1 MADHALLIG
10 TTGMLAKA
18 AREIVGES
26 QHATLCARG
35 ASRFSF
41 GENFLDEKVMRLP
54 LDYDD
59 PTHFLDTLRIRGPV
73 DLALTWIRP
82 EAHEL
87 RNAIAEC
94 VLPGGKIIEVMGS
107 AAGMPGGFADQRLEP
122 MSRLP
127 GRTYRQL
134 ILGFVI
140 EGDTSRWLTHDEI
153 SAAALRAHRGFDTR
167 TIAGTLEPWDKRP

>member
-26 QHATLCARG
+26 QHATLCARS

-41 GENFLDEKVMRLP
+41 GETFLDEKVMRLP
-54 LDYDD
+54 LDYADE
-59 PTHFLDTLRIRGPV
+59 THFLDTLRIRGPV
-73 DLALTWIRP
+73 DFALTWIRS
-82 EAHEL
+82 EAHTF

-94 VLPGGKIIEVMGS
+94 VIPGGEIIEVMGS
-107 AAGMPGGFADQRLEP
+107 KAGLPGGFADQRMDE
-122 MSRLP
+122 MARIP

-134 ILGFVI
+134 ILGFVL

-153 SAAALRAHRGFDTR
+153 SAAALRAYRGFDTR
-167 TIAGTLEPWDKRP
+167 TIAGTLEPWEKRP